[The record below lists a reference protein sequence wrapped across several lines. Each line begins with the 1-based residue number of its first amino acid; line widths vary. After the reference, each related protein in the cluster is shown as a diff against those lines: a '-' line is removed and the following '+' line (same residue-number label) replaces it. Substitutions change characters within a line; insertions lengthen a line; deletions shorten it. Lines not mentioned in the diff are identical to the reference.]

1 MLFFTPTLYLI
12 LGQSGSDRK
21 ENKVDLTLI
30 NEDKELDNI
39 GGFNSASFTII
50 DILDE
55 DDNDTEEDDLNWYIL
70 VICIWLIM
78 VLFMTYYGFL
88 FKCGTIWMVFLT

>member
-1 MLFFTPTLYLI
+1 MYFIP
-12 LGQSGSDRK
+12 GQSGSDMK
-21 ENKVDLTLI
+21 ENKVDLTQI

-39 GGFNSASFTII
+39 GGFDSASFTII

-55 DDNDTEEDDLNWYIL
+55 DDDDTEEDDLNWYIL

-88 FKCGTIWMVFLT
+88 FKCGTIWMVFPT

>member
-55 DDNDTEEDDLNWYIL
+55 DDDDTEEDDLN
-70 VICIWLIM
+70 
-78 VLFMTYYGFL
+78 
-88 FKCGTIWMVFLT
+88 